1 VTWDTKQEKIK
12 IMTIK
17 NAINLFN
24 RLVSETT
31 KKSEIK
37 VYRDFIEILTNV
49 EKRNLTESE
58 VETLE
63 AELNALELNSTSTN
77 RERHLKKALQQFKK
91 YMKETFSL
99 IPKGYYTSLGITFG
113 ASIGLLF
120 GIIFLSSLERSI
132 GISLGISIGTLIGI
146 IIASYLESQAKASGN
161 LI

>member
-1 VTWDTKQEKIK
+1 
-12 IMTIK
+12 MTIK

-58 VETLE
+58 VESIEKKLD
-63 AELNALELNSTSTN
+63 ALELTSTTTN
-77 RERHLKKALQQFKK
+77 KKRHFKKAIQQFKK
-91 YMKETFSL
+91 YLKDTFSL
-99 IPKGYYTSLGITFG
+99 ITKGHYAGLGIAIG
-113 ASIGLLF
+113 ASTGLLL
-120 GIIFLSSLERSI
+120 GVIFLPGLERSL
-132 GISLGISIGTLIGI
+132 GISLGISVGTLIGI